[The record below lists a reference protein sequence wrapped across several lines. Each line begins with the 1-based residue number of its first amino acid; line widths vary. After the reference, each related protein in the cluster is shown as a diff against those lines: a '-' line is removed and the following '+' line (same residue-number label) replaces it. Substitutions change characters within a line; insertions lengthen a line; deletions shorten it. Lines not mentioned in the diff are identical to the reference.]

1 MKWIALVLLV
11 LNLSYCTWQTLGIN
25 HAKAEDRASLWRPAG
40 DQLLLW
46 EEWGGDEVLQEA
58 GSASPPEAEPEP
70 PPVATAAVAAPDVVD
85 PEPAADEPQPQ
96 ACYTLGPFYL
106 VHDVS
111 RVAEVFETRGVTTRQ
126 RAAAER
132 KQGGFWV
139 FIPPRPTLRNAR
151 EVLRQLQGNGI
162 HDPLIITEGR
172 RANAISVGVYSSQVN
187 AEERHDA
194 ILQLG
199 YTAEIEPLQH
209 TQPVYWLDVELRTQ
223 SEIPR
228 GLWRIVADDFPN
240 LTQKNIE
247 CDQT

>member
-1 MKWIALVLLV
+1 MKWIVLVLLV
-11 LNLSYCTWQTLGIN
+11 LNLSYCAWQTLGIN
-25 HAKAEDRASLWRPAG
+25 HANAEDRASLWRPVG
-40 DQLLLW
+40 DRLLLW
-46 EEWGGDEVLQEA
+46 EEWEGDVASQET

-70 PPVATAAVAAPDVVD
+70 PPAVTAAAAPDVVD
-85 PEPAADEPQPQ
+85 PEPAADEPRPQ

-111 RVAEVFETRGVTTRQ
+111 RVAAVFETHSVTTQQ

-139 FIPPRPTLRNAR
+139 FIPPRPTLRDAR
-151 EVLRQLQGNGI
+151 AVLRQLQGSGI
-162 HDPLIITEGR
+162 RDPLIIAEGR
-172 RANAISVGVYSSQVN
+172 RGNAISVGVYSSEVK
-187 AEERHDA
+187 AGERRDA

-209 TQPVYWLDVELRTQ
+209 TQPVYWLDVELWTR

-228 GLWRIVADDFPN
+228 DLWQTVADDFPN

-247 CDQT
+247 CD